1 MSATDF
7 HFSLKGNADSIY
19 TTLNKRKEFYITVQN
34 LTDSYVPSV
43 KVKLSGPPEVKL
55 LGKMGFYGGISR
67 RHSRNRLFT
76 VLPKA
81 NGIFTLTATLTT
93 KRGHHIELPI
103 TLQVGGVQEFA
114 RPISLVS
121 TPAVPAVEKSAV
133 KVNCP
138 FCGDKI
144 DEDAKFCPH
153 CGSNLAEAQKEA
165 VETQE
170 EKNTTQCN
178 NCGRE
183 LPSKAKF
190 CAGCGQ
196 KV

>member
-7 HFSLKGNADSIY
+7 HFSLKSNADSLY
-19 TTLNKRKEFYITVQN
+19 TTINKRKEFYLTVQN
-34 LTDSYVPSV
+34 LTDNYAPQV

-55 LGKMGFYGGISR
+55 LIKLEFYGGIAKRNSK
-67 RHSRNRLFT
+67 NRLFT

-81 NGIFTLTATLTT
+81 NGIFTLIATLTT

-103 TLQVGGVQEFA
+103 TLQVGGVQEVT

-121 TPAVPAVEKSAV
+121 TPAVEKPAV

-153 CGSNLAEAQKEA
+153 CGSNLTETKKEA

-170 EKNTTQCN
+170 EKNTNHCN

-190 CAGCGQ
+190 CASCGQ
-196 KV
+196 KVE